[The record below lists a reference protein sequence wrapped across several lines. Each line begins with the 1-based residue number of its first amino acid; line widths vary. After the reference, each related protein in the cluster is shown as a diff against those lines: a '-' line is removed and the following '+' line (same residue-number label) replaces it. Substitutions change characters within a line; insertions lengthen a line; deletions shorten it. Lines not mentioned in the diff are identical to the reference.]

1 MLELLGITHR
11 VSSRSTFCPM
21 RNALLLLALVTSV
34 PAAAQ
39 APDRRA
45 PLQSEVTVFLGGGLG
60 PGVGGVAI
68 GSDTVLGLLLREVAL
83 YGDYVPRVTGGSGR
97 LLSAVGIGG
106 GLRALRLAAIVADED
121 VGRFD
126 LDVGARIGPSF
137 YTAFFE
143 QTADGEAR
151 AFGIFFDGW
160 ARGTARLSP
169 DAVVF
174 AELGTQAPGL
184 RGGLA
189 FPLR

>member
-1 MLELLGITHR
+1 
-11 VSSRSTFCPM
+11 M
-21 RNALLLLALVTSV
+21 RLACLLLLLAA

-39 APDRRA
+39 TTDRRA
-45 PLQSEVTVFLGGGLG
+45 PLESEVTVFLGGGLG

-68 GSDTVLGLLLREVAL
+68 GSDTVLGLLLREVAV

-106 GLRALRLAAIVADED
+106 GLRALRIAAIATDED
-121 VGRFD
+121 IGRFD

-151 AFGIFFDGW
+151 AFGIFVDGW
-160 ARGTARLSP
+160 ARGTARLSS

-174 AELGTQAPGL
+174 VELGSQAPGL

>member
-1 MLELLGITHR
+1 
-11 VSSRSTFCPM
+11 M
-21 RNALLLLALVTSV
+21 RLAVLLLALAVGA
-34 PAAAQ
+34 PALAQ
-39 APDRRA
+39 GTPETRDGLDRRA

-97 LLSAVGIGG
+97 LLSAVGLGG
-106 GLRALRLAAIVADED
+106 GVRALRLAAIVVDED
-121 VGRFD
+121 VGRYD

-137 YTAFFE
+137 YSAFFE

-160 ARGTARLSP
+160 ARGTARLTD
-169 DAVVF
+169 DAVFFV
-174 AELGTQAPGL
+174 ELGSQAPAL
-184 RGGLA
+184 RGGIAL
-189 FPLR
+189 PLR